1 MSILNKFTLKS
12 QLTSLL
18 LGVSLSSF
26 LVAGIFSYLQ
36 FKKGIQNQVS
46 ERLIGIKSAKKSE
59 IELYMQDLRSHV
71 EILSEDRIVIS
82 GMVEFNSAYEALKGK
97 IIPADWSESIADYY
111 QTKFLPRL
119 SDNIQGEQIL
129 ANYNPTSQVSQY
141 LQYHYIAQ
149 NSYSLGEKHKLVDA
163 RDGSK
168 YSEFHSKYHPFFSSL
183 QQKFGYY
190 DLFLVSFQNEEIV
203 YSVAKETDYATSLE
217 KDSYRRSGL
226 AQAVAAVKENPGKGF
241 VQIIDFKPYAP
252 SYGAPAA
259 FFAAP
264 IYNGPHLIGILAVQ
278 LPVDRVDLIL
288 SGNKNWEEEGLGKTG
303 QVYTVGSDLLMRSD
317 SRLLLEDAE
326 KYFQQLTQSNLTE
339 QSIDLIKKLKT
350 SILLQSVNTKAAQS
364 ALNGLSGTE
373 IINNYRGIPVIS
385 AYAPL
390 NIEGL
395 DWGIIAEMERAE
407 AFKPIYTFQ
416 IYFSILGVILLLLIT
431 ALAGLLSQNFVQPV
445 QKLTSALSQIKAG
458 EDIKVELNRR
468 DEFGELAT
476 VVNDVASQ
484 INTQQKRLTL
494 KNQENTTLLAN
505 NLPFK
510 AIATWQQGQ
519 KKITDALT
527 KVTILYG
534 KIVGLSQLS
543 PGKSATEIRS
553 ILNQLI
559 IDCDRYTVQYGLEKH
574 NTIWANYVAV
584 CGLSQNHLD
593 QSQRALNVALKM
605 LETISQINHQ
615 YQVDL
620 GWRIAIHS
628 GKLTAGVIGQEKFAY
643 KLWGETV
650 DIVTNLNTRGAVN
663 SIVITKEVK
672 ERLSDQYSFIDGEEL
687 ALDHLPKIATWKLHY
702 NETNSPQ
709 VHSHFSLT
717 KP

>member
-18 LGVSLSSF
+18 LGVSLSSL

-46 ERLIGIKSAKKSE
+46 ERLTGIKSAKKSE
-59 IELYMQDLRSHV
+59 IELYMQDLRSHI
-71 EILSEDRIVIS
+71 EILSEDRMIVS

-97 IIPADWSESIADYY
+97 VIPADWSESIEDYY

-119 SDNIQGEQIL
+119 SDNIQGEQL
-129 ANYNPTSQVSQY
+129 LVNYNPTSQVSQY
-141 LQYHYIAQ
+141 LQYHYIAH
-149 NSYSLGEKHKLVDA
+149 NSYSVGEKYKLVNA

-168 YSEFHSKYHPFFSSL
+168 YSEFHGKYHPFFSSL

-217 KDSYRRSGL
+217 KGSYRRSGL
-226 AQAVAAVKENPGKGF
+226 AKAVTAVKENPGKGF

-259 FFAAP
+259 FLAAP

-278 LPVDRVDLIL
+278 LPIDRIDLIL
-288 SGNKNWEEEGLGKTG
+288 SGNNNWEEEGLGKTG

-317 SRLLLEDAE
+317 ARLLLEDE
-326 KYFQQLTQSNLTE
+326 QKYFQQLPQSNLSE
-339 QSIDLIKKLKT
+339 QSINLIKKLKT
-350 SILLQSVNTKAAQS
+350 SILLQSVNTKAAKS
-364 ALNGLSGTE
+364 ALDGLSGKE
-373 IINNYRGIPVIS
+373 IINNYQGTPVIS

-395 DWGIIAEMERAE
+395 DWGIIAEINQSE
-407 AFKPIYTFQ
+407 AFRPIYTFQ
-416 IYFSILGVILLLLIT
+416 IYFSILSVILLLLISW
-431 ALAGLLSQNFVQPV
+431 LAGLLSQNFVHPI
-445 QKLTSALSQIKAG
+445 QKLTSVVGKLKSG
-458 EDIKVELNRR
+458 ENVTVELNRQ
-468 DEFGELAT
+468 DELGELAT

-484 INTQQKRLTL
+484 INTQQKTL
-494 KNQENTTLLAN
+494 ALKDQENTTLLAN
-505 NLPFK
+505 NLPSK
-510 AIATWQQGQ
+510 AIAPWQQGQ
-519 KKITDALT
+519 KQITDTLI

-534 KIVGLSQLS
+534 SIVGLNQLS
-543 PGKSATEIRS
+543 PGKSATEISS

-559 IDCDRYTVQYGLEKH
+559 INCDRYTTQYGLEKH
-574 NTIWANYVAV
+574 NTIWSDYVAV
-584 CGLSQNHLD
+584 CGLSQNYLD

-605 LETISQINHQ
+605 IETISQINHQ

-650 DIVTNLNTRGAVN
+650 DIVTNLNTRGAIN

-672 ERLSDQYSFIDGEEL
+672 ERLSDQYSFIDAEEL
-687 ALDHLPKIATWKLHY
+687 ALDHLPKTATWTLNY
-702 NETNSPQ
+702 NGA
-709 VHSHFSLT
+709 HSAQAHSNLSLN